1 VKRVALA
8 AAISLAT
15 VTVAALLWRFR
26 GAAILFGLS
35 VVLAA
40 AARPSIDGLERR
52 VGRSFAVALSYIFGL
67 ALFGV
72 FAYLVS
78 RGVLRELDQAA
89 DRLSSAYDRLRLY
102 GSAARTFPGLLLG
115 RLPPAAAL
123 YHAIGGARP
132 TLLLDQALGAT
143 RNTIDVAARIIVVV
157 ALSAYW
163 STSREAFERLWLS
176 LVPAPQRPR
185 ARDVW
190 RAVEGA
196 VGSHV
201 RGELAVSTLSILVLA
216 VIFRL
221 ARLPLPMLPALA
233 AGLLRLVPFVGVPF
247 AAGVAFVAAGSTLG
261 LAAGAATAAVTVIVV
276 VVLDRIVAPRLLSAR
291 RPSPTL
297 TVLLIVALVD
307 AYGVIGLLFASTLAM
322 AIESCIGRLIVTH
335 PQKTRPEQT
344 LSSLRERL
352 AGQRRRLLL
361 LPAENA
367 IQLAGVVA
375 RLDALAAD
383 ADSQSRSQVR

>member
-1 VKRVALA
+1 MKRIALA

-26 GAAILFGLS
+26 GAAILFALS

-89 DRLSSAYDRLRLY
+89 DRLSAAYDRLRLY
-102 GSAARTFPGLLLG
+102 GSASHTFPALLFG

-143 RNTIDVAARIIVVV
+143 RNTIDVTARIVVVV

-163 STSREAFERLWLS
+163 STSHEAFERLWLS

-190 RAVEGA
+190 RAVERA

-201 RGELAVSTLSILVLA
+201 RGEIAVSVLSILVLA
-216 VIFRL
+216 VTFRL

-233 AGLLRLVPFVGVPF
+233 AGLLRLVPFFGVPF
-247 AAGVAFVAAGSTLG
+247 AAGVAFLAGSTLG
-261 LAAGAATAAVTVIVV
+261 IPAGLATAGVTVVV
-276 VVLDRIVAPRLLSAR
+276 VLVLDRIVAPHLLNVR
-291 RPSPTL
+291 RPGPTL

-322 AIESCIGRLIVTH
+322 AVESCVGRLIVTH
-335 PQKTRPEQT
+335 PQKTRSEQT
-344 LSSLRERL
+344 VPALRERIER
-352 AGQRRRLLL
+352 QRRRLLL
-361 LPAENA
+361 LPELNA
-367 IQLAGVVA
+367 IQLAGVLA
-375 RLDALAAD
+375 RLDALAAQTD
-383 ADSQSRSQVR
+383 GGPRSELR

>member
-1 VKRVALA
+1 VKRIALA

-15 VTVAALLWRFR
+15 VTVAVLLWRFR
-26 GAAILFGLS
+26 GAAILFALS

-40 AARPSIDGLERR
+40 AARPSIDGLEPR
-52 VGRSFAVALSYIFGL
+52 VGRSVAVVFSYVFGL
-67 ALFGV
+67 VLFGV

-78 RGVLRELDQAA
+78 RGVLRELDEAA
-89 DRLSSAYDRLRLY
+89 DRLSSGYDQLRLY
-102 GSAARTFPGLLLG
+102 GGASRTFPALLLG

-132 TLLLDQALGAT
+132 TLLLDQALGVT

-163 STSREAFERLWLS
+163 NTSREAFERLWLS

-185 ARDVW
+185 ARNVW

-201 RGELAVSTLSILVLA
+201 RGEIAVSILSILVLA
-216 VIFRL
+216 VVFRL
-221 ARLPLPMLPALA
+221 AHLPLPMLPALA
-233 AGLLRLVPFVGVPF
+233 AGVLRLVPFFGVPF
-247 AAGVAFVAAGSTLG
+247 AAGVAFLAGSTIG
-261 LAAGAATAAVTVIVV
+261 VPAGVATAAVTVVVV
-276 VVLDRIVAPRLLSAR
+276 VVLDRIVAPRLLAGR

-307 AYGVIGLLFASTLAM
+307 VYGVIGLLFASTIAM
-322 AIESCIGRLIVTH
+322 AVESCVGRLITTH
-335 PQKTRPEQT
+335 PQKMRPEPT
-344 LSSLRERL
+344 LPALRERIER
-352 AGQRRRLLL
+352 QRRRLLL
-361 LPAENA
+361 LPEQNA
-367 IQLAGVVA
+367 IQLAGVLA
-375 RLDALAAD
+375 RLDALTAD
-383 ADSQSRSQVR
+383 AGGSGRSQLR